1 MTLTPDL
8 WGRTVV
14 LPPGVVQ
21 TIVKDW
27 LMTPNLKDK
36 IISLKCENIWI
47 ELFINFFF
55 FLWNSKFHVPDLSVW
70 VSVTELLCAL
80 GGSAG
85 MWDIN
90 RWSVSPPR
98 PPLLASDTVGMEML
112 GMVNTLDTVANG
124 DWVLVAESMT
134 SWKSERGLH
143 HCLSEVL

>member
-1 MTLTPDL
+1 MRKNCGAAT
-8 WGRTVV
+8 WGC
-14 LPPGVVQ
+14 
-21 TIVKDW
+21 
-27 LMTPNLKDK
+27 PNN
-36 IISLKCENIWI
+36 CEGLANDP
-47 ELFINFFF
+47 
-55 FLWNSKFHVPDLSVW
+55 KPDLSVW
-70 VSVTELLCAL
+70 VSVTELLWAL

-134 SWKSERGLH
+134 S
-143 HCLSEVL
+143 CLMMAV